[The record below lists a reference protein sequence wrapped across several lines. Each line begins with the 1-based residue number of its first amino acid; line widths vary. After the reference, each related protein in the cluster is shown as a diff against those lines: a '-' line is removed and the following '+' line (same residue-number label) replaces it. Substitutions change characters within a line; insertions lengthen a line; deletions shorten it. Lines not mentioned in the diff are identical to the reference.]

1 MRMKTYYKKLKIKIY
16 QLKKSHFQNVV
27 KSGNMVSII
36 FIGTNV
42 LETILSK
49 TIYYIFHGLILSS
62 KMVFYVKF
70 AVELLKD
77 ACHLKLIIEKDLV
90 DPSFSQY
97 IKRVLAKLVLLPSQK
112 TKTFMTVV
120 VRIYLKPG
128 TINKIN
134 QY

>member
-1 MRMKTYYKKLKIKIY
+1 M
-16 QLKKSHFQNVV
+16 
-27 KSGNMVSII
+27 
-36 FIGTNV
+36 
-42 LETILSK
+42 ETILSK